1 MEWFNNSLKIEESVI
16 KLTGPTYVQEAGRG
30 VGWWPGIATAHLC
43 VSLIGSHE
51 CPGLHELFLLPE
63 ETPSKAE

>member
-1 MEWFNNSLKIEESVI
+1 MEWFNNSLKIEESVS
-16 KLTGPTYVQEAGRG
+16 KLTGPSYGRR
-30 VGWWPGIATAHLC
+30 VAEVWGWWPGIATTHLC
-43 VSLIGSHE
+43 MSLIGSHE